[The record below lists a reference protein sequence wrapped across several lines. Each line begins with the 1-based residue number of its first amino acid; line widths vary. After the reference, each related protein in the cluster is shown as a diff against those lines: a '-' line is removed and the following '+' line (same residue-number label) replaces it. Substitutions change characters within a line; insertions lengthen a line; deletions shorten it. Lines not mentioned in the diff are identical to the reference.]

1 MVIMKRGC
9 FDKNLFFVII
19 LLSVIVSF
27 PLHAQFPR
35 LNFKS
40 FTEKEGLST
49 NYVRSI
55 CEDRDGFMWFGT
67 PNGLEKFNGKDFI
80 NYNKLLQDT
89 LSGNYQISYDILEDK
104 EGILWIATYSNGII
118 LFDKNRETITRLK
131 HDRGNS
137 ASLSNDRVLDVY
149 EGKDGNIWIATA
161 GGGLDLWQRDHK
173 NFKHFRHDPADPNSI
188 GSNYISSVSGDSRGN
203 IWVLSLDGIVS
214 KFDPKEG
221 KFKNIILPLKSH
233 DITIRRGITQVIYVD
248 SDDHVLAGTYS
259 GLFII
264 NPQTGDIKLIS
275 EFNPDLFNVVFLVTS
290 ILEIQKGII
299 AIATSFQGLYLFNIS
314 TGEFVSYSNDLNS
327 DYYIN
332 SNSITS
338 IYKSRN
344 GLIWLGSWD
353 AGVNMYNQEFSQFQ
367 MLKDITKSGA
377 AHFTGTRG
385 AAFCASPDHKIWI
398 ATGDKEIVA
407 YDPINKTAELVLKN
421 VCRSTVTCL
430 HNGNKGEIF
439 IGTADNGL
447 MIYDF
452 WKNSTKILSQDPKN
466 PNSIASN
473 YIYFVLQDKDNKL
486 WISFTGS
493 GLDVWDRSTDKIT
506 HHRHDAGNPN
516 SLISDVVYMMMEDR
530 TGRIWIGTQ
539 NGLCYYDKD
548 KKIFTHYPLFIDK
561 KHNIQLNTILDIFED
576 SKGIIWVGT
585 NRALFR
591 LNPDD
596 HTSTVL
602 MPKNEIPYLIT
613 NIMEDL
619 DHNIWMT
626 SYNKLFK
633 LNQINNEFTVY
644 NFYNGITTPSF
655 LGYSSLSSKGQF
667 YLGSLDRIFTFNPA
681 DIVDDMLRPNIF
693 VTDLRIN
700 NIPVTYESSKIL
712 TENINFTKSIKL
724 DFRQSTFSFTF
735 AALEYSFPDK
745 IQYAYKLENFDKDWI
760 YTGNQN
766 RATYTRV
773 PPGKYIF
780 RVRATN
786 RQGNWFESDQQIR
799 INIKP
804 SLWETLGFRV
814 FALLLVF
821 AAILG
826 IYSLRVRKLRQQKK
840 KLEEIVKL
848 RTSDLNE
855 ANISL
860 SEQHEELKQQN
871 DLLSEMSQKILKQ
884 NKELEM
890 HYGDLERL
898 VDERTLELKV
908 ARNKAVESDMLK
920 SAFLANMSHEIRTP
934 MNAIVGFT
942 TLLKDESLSAA
953 DRNEYIEIVNSNSNT
968 LLMLINDI
976 LDLSMIEANQLIIRK
991 EVMGVNELLDHL
1003 YSTFSLLNNKKNLSI
1018 RLNNELHNQEI
1029 QINSDNLRIKQIL
1042 SNLLSNALKFTNE
1055 GVVELGLRMNG
1066 KYLAFYVKD
1075 TGIGIQ
1081 ENDIETVFE
1090 RFRKSEAD
1098 DGIIYRGVGLGLSIS
1113 RALAQLLGGNL
1124 TVESVFG
1131 KGSVFT
1137 FQLPVTE
1144 ISNESPVVLKMPV
1157 VVDAGSNDEK
1167 NILVVEDEIANFMY
1181 LNKMLAKSNLKVFRA
1196 ENGLEALKLL
1206 ESGKY
1211 FPVILMDIKMP
1222 KMDGFEATK
1231 IIKSKNPDQI
1241 VIAVTAYARQEE
1253 RLKFMEAGF
1262 NDYLTKP
1269 IKPDEFRSI
1278 LRKYIS

>member
-1 MVIMKRGC
+1 MFVMKRGC
-9 FDKNLFFVII
+9 PDKNVFFII
-19 LLSVIVSF
+19 VVLSVLVLCPI
-27 PLHAQFPR
+27 HAQFPR

-80 NYNKLLQDT
+80 NYNYLLQDT

-104 EGILWIATYSNGII
+104 EGILWIATYSNGIV
-118 LFDKNRETITRLK
+118 LFDKNRESITRLK
-131 HDRGNS
+131 HDMNDS
-137 ASLSNDRVLDVY
+137 TSLSNNRVLDVY
-149 EGKDGNIWIATA
+149 EDKDGNIWIATA

-173 NFKHFRHDPADPNSI
+173 NFRHFRHDPGDPNSI
-188 GSNYISSVSGDSRGN
+188 GSNYLSSVSGDSRGN

-214 KFDPKEG
+214 KLDPKKE
-221 KFKNIILPLKSH
+221 KFENTILPLRSH
-233 DITIRRGITQVIYVD
+233 DVTIRRGITQVIYVD
-248 SDDHVLAGTYS
+248 SEDHVLAGTYS

-299 AIATSFQGLYLFNIS
+299 AIATSFQGLYLLNIS
-314 TGEFVSYSNDLNS
+314 TGEFISYSNDQNS
-327 DYYIN
+327 DYYLN

-338 IYKSRN
+338 VYKSGN

-367 MLKDITKSGA
+367 MLKDIAKSGA
-377 AHFTGTRG
+377 EHFIGTRG
-385 AAFCASPDHKIWI
+385 AAFCSSPDHKIWI

-407 YDPINKTAELVLKN
+407 YNPINKTAQLVLEN

-430 HNGNKGEIF
+430 NNNKKGEIF

-447 MIYDF
+447 LVYDF
-452 WKNSTKILSQDPKN
+452 WKNSTKVLSHDPKN

-473 YIYFVLQDKDNKL
+473 YIYFVLQDKDNRV
-486 WISFTGS
+486 WISYTGS

-506 HHRHDAGNPN
+506 HYKYEAGNPY

-539 NGLCYYDKD
+539 NGLCYYNKD
-548 KKIFTHYPLFIDK
+548 KKTFTRYPLYIDK

-585 NRALFR
+585 NRALFK

-596 HTSTVL
+596 QTNTVL
-602 MPKNEIPYLIT
+602 FPKNEIPYLIT
-613 NIMEDL
+613 NIMEDP

-633 LNQINNEFTVY
+633 LNQANNEFTVY

-655 LGYSSLSSKGQF
+655 LGFSSLSSKGQF

-681 DIVDDMLRPNIF
+681 DIVEDRQRPNIF
-693 VTDLRIN
+693 VTELRIN
-700 NIPVTYESSKIL
+700 NIPVTYGYSKIL
-712 TENINFTKSIKL
+712 KENINFTKSIKL
-724 DFRQSTFSFTF
+724 DFRQSTFSLTF
-735 AALEYSFPDK
+735 AALEYSFPEK
-745 IQYAYKLENFDKDWI
+745 IQYAYMLENFDKDWV
-760 YTGNQN
+760 YSGNQN

-780 RVRATN
+780 HVRATN
-786 RQGNWFESDQQIR
+786 RQGNWSESDQQIK
-799 INIKP
+799 ITVKP
-804 SLWETLGFRV
+804 PLWETLGFKF
-814 FALLLVF
+814 FALLLVL

-826 IYSLRVRKLRQQKK
+826 IYSLRVRKLRHQKK

-908 ARNKAVESDMLK
+908 ARNKAVESDKLK

-942 TLLKDESLSAA
+942 NLLKDESLSAEE
-953 DRNEYIEIVNSNSNT
+953 RNEYIDIVNSNSNT

-976 LDLSMIEANQLIIRK
+976 LDLSMIEANQLIIR
-991 EVMGVNELLDHL
+991 EEIMGVDELLDQL
-1003 YSTFSLLNNKKNLSI
+1003 YSTFSLFNNKKNLSL
-1018 RLNNELHNQEI
+1018 RLNNELHGQEI
-1029 QINSDNLRIKQIL
+1029 QINSDKLRIKQIL
-1042 SNLLSNALKFTNE
+1042 TNLMSNALKFTNE
-1055 GVVELGLRMNG
+1055 GVVELGLRMKG
-1066 KYLAFYVKD
+1066 KYLAFYVED

-1081 ENDIETVFE
+1081 ENDVEPIFE

-1098 DGIIYRGVGLGLSIS
+1098 DDILYRGVGLGLSIS
-1113 RALAQLLGGNL
+1113 RALAQLLGGDL
-1124 TVESVFG
+1124 TVESEFG

-1137 FQLPVTE
+1137 FQLPDTVITHE
-1144 ISNESPVVLKMPV
+1144 APVVMEMPV
-1157 VVDAGSNDEK
+1157 VIDTGSNDIK

-1181 LNKMLAKSNLKVFRA
+1181 LDKMLAKSNLKVFRA
-1196 ENGLEALKLL
+1196 ENGLEALEIL

-1231 IIKSKNPDQI
+1231 IIKSKNPKQI

-1278 LRKYIS
+1278 IRKYIS